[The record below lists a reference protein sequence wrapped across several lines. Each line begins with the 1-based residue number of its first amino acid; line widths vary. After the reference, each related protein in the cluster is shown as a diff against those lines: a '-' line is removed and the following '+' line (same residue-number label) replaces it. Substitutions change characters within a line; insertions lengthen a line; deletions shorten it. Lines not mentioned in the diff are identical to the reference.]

1 MTDWEI
7 VELQDKQF
15 TVSDSSVVYVV
26 VVKAKASAWWQN
38 FPQFLKRFF
47 QDDNLSATLDVYPT
61 ELKWNGNDLKGLE
74 QTNVFLARL
83 KPGVHRLNF
92 KKTQTPVITKI
103 EIYKI
108 QNDTPDLVQIL
119 PKKVEDGDRRPLLKV
134 AIIDAKPKK
143 ILIKATVISGRQ
155 HKLFQQDD
163 DDLKLIIDGE
173 TIENNSP
180 KSHKNWYWCGR
191 AQALTHTPEK
201 ALEKNLSA
209 NDLVLLEF
217 YADRMPKI
225 ESLKFFFNNAKPVF
239 DKLLVISDEEF
250 IKAGMT
256 QEEIEIFLK
265 EKAGNN
271 LGHIAFKIFD
281 DKNAAELIFEACKAN
296 VINPKVILVKL
307 QAEQGLIEGDRATN
321 PTKQQLGRAL
331 GVGILDDGT
340 VQQQYQGFTNQI
352 VGAAK
357 TFRLN
362 FNEAKE
368 QGGEFILENIDGK
381 RLSIKNRATYSLYKY
396 TPHIAGAEL
405 FFDIYQDFFK

>member
-163 DDLKLIIDGE
+163 DDLKLIIAGE
-173 TIENNSP
+173 TVENN
-180 KSHKNWYWCGR
+180 
-191 AQALTHTPEK
+191 
-201 ALEKNLSA
+201 
-209 NDLVLLEF
+209 
-217 YADRMPKI
+217 
-225 ESLKFFFNNAKPVF
+225 
-239 DKLLVISDEEF
+239 
-250 IKAGMT
+250 
-256 QEEIEIFLK
+256 
-265 EKAGNN
+265 
-271 LGHIAFKIFD
+271 
-281 DKNAAELIFEACKAN
+281 
-296 VINPKVILVKL
+296 
-307 QAEQGLIEGDRATN
+307 
-321 PTKQQLGRAL
+321 
-331 GVGILDDGT
+331 
-340 VQQQYQGFTNQI
+340 FTI
-352 VGAAK
+352 
-357 TFRLN
+357 
-362 FNEAKE
+362 
-368 QGGEFILENIDGK
+368 
-381 RLSIKNRATYSLYKY
+381 
-396 TPHIAGAEL
+396 
-405 FFDIYQDFFK
+405 